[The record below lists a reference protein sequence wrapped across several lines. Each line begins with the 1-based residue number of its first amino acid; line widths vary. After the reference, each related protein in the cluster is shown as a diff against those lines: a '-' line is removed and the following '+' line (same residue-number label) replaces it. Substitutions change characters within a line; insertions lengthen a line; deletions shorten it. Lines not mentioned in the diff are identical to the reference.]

1 MLKITKV
8 ATSNQE
14 ITLQLD
20 GRVTGQWIELLRDSA
35 ESVLEEEM
43 RLSLDLKNICFIDCE
58 GLAVIKSLMGRG
70 VRQINA
76 PLFGSARLQKP
87 IELHRAM
94 PEQTR
99 AAAEK
104 RLNLIKDSCH
114 EPSGNPHNPRPG
126 RETEIP

>member
-20 GRVTGQWIELLRDSA
+20 GRVTGQWIELLRESA

-70 VRQINA
+70 VRQVNA
-76 PLFGSARLQKP
+76 PLFVA
-87 IELHRAM
+87 
-94 PEQTR
+94 EQLR
-99 AAAEK
+99 KCAAAEG
-104 RLNLIKDSCH
+104 D
-114 EPSGNPHNPRPG
+114 
-126 RETEIP
+126 

>member
-70 VRQINA
+70 VRQVNA
-76 PLFGSARLQKP
+76 PLFVA
-87 IELHRAM
+87 
-94 PEQTR
+94 EQLR
-99 AAAEK
+99 KCAAAQG
-104 RLNLIKDSCH
+104 D
-114 EPSGNPHNPRPG
+114 
-126 RETEIP
+126 

>member
-8 ATSNQE
+8 ETSNQE

-70 VRQINA
+70 VRQVNA
-76 PLFGSARLQKP
+76 PLFVA
-87 IELHRAM
+87 
-94 PEQTR
+94 EQLR
-99 AAAEK
+99 KCAAAE
-104 RLNLIKDSCH
+104 
-114 EPSGNPHNPRPG
+114 GA
-126 RETEIP
+126 

>member
-76 PLFGSARLQKP
+76 PLFVAEQLRKCASA
-87 IELHRAM
+87 EG
-94 PEQTR
+94 
-99 AAAEK
+99 
-104 RLNLIKDSCH
+104 D
-114 EPSGNPHNPRPG
+114 
-126 RETEIP
+126 